1 MAGRLLRAAGGA
13 RALLSTSVPGPCP
26 RRGCASEEEAA
37 AAGPEREAE
46 ALLAMGFSQA
56 QARRLRELQPRLG
69 PRRAAAALEQLLL
82 LGLGAEAAL
91 GLLERSPEL
100 LRAAE
105 GRLKERAEY
114 LRRLGLGGGS
124 GGKRGEKRVKGGLGS
139 TPASARY
146 PQGTCSGRPGAA
158 RRSSPCPGGGWRR
171 RCGCCGRNASSR
183 PSS

>member
-13 RALLSTSVPGPCP
+13 RALLAASVPGPCP
-26 RRGCASEEEAA
+26 RRGCASEE

-124 GGKRGEKRVKGGLGS
+124 GGKRGEKGAKGGLGS

>member
-1 MAGRLLRAAGGA
+1 MLRAAGGA

-26 RRGCASEEEAA
+26 RRGCASEE

-105 GRLKERAEY
+105 GQLKERAEY

-124 GGKRGEKRVKGGLGS
+124 GGKRGEKGVKGGKKG
-139 TPASARY
+139 
-146 PQGTCSGRPGAA
+146 
-158 RRSSPCPGGGWRR
+158 
-171 RCGCCGRNASSR
+171 
-183 PSS
+183 